1 MKAAGLPG
9 HSKMGNELVKQE
21 DAFLVKVHLILAA
34 NTRLSLRL
42 F

>member
-9 HSKMGNELVKQE
+9 HAKMVNELVKQE
-21 DAFLVKVHLILAA
+21 DTFLVKVHLILAA
-34 NTRLSLRL
+34 NTRLSPRL